1 MSRLLL
7 PDFIATKLCVCN
19 LQCGRNERGKAVTE
33 LQDIYRLQAFVAV
46 VDEGSLSAAVS
57 KLHITQP
64 ALSARIKL
72 LEESLGCVLLE
83 RTGRGVRPTPLG
95 KLVYQIAL
103 DILKRMNHLHT
114 TIKNHLELR
123 DGWIHLG
130 GGATAVTGVFPDAI
144 QALREAHPN
153 IQFTLHEQESKAVID
168 AVRDGAVDIGVVT
181 GNPIAISTQGGQLRT
196 AQVPDDSLVGLR
208 VHGEII
214 DDLRVIASPRHPLV
228 AMHKALRG
236 VGKSLLPLHFN
247 KQQMILFDEKS
258 AIRGIID
265 TEFRRLYMH
274 PRVIMT
280 LRSTQSMLHMVQ
292 KNIGLSVVSMLTMQG
307 TNEVEVLDVEGLH
320 MSRSLLVVSAEDR
333 TLPPAAL
340 EFLRVLLEVSKA
352 RPRL

>member
-1 MSRLLL
+1 M
-7 PDFIATKLCVCN
+7 
-19 LQCGRNERGKAVTE
+19 TE

-64 ALSARIKL
+64 ALSARLKL

-95 KLVYQIAL
+95 KLVYQIAV

-144 QALREAHPN
+144 QALRQAHPN

-181 GNPIAISTQGGQLRT
+181 GNPIPFLGNSAASGVASGGGSGGT
-196 AQVPDDSLVGLR
+196 GAGAGPTSFADDSLVGLK
-208 VHGEII
+208 VHGEIR
-214 DDLRVIASPRHPLV
+214 DHLRVIASPNHPLV
-228 AMHKALRG
+228 AMNKALRS
-236 VGKSLLPLHFN
+236 VGKSLLPMHFN
-247 KQQMILFDEKS
+247 KQQMILFEEGS
-258 AIRGIID
+258 AIRNIID

-274 PRVIMT
+274 PRVVMT

-307 TNEVEVLDVEGLH
+307 TSEVEVLDVEGLH

-340 EFLRVLLEVSKA
+340 EFLKVLLEVSQA
-352 RPRL
+352 RRQP